1 MNERL
6 KQLAEKCRKVRTSLL
21 LTIFRYG
28 YFRLRGKSICTSNRV
43 KIQGLRNIITDELL
57 SIGLSHYGFMNWKD
71 RTFLNVEGELKF
83 KGRFSIAKGCRL
95 EVGDQAKV
103 EFGSGYMSPKTSV
116 IIMNGLS
123 VGNDCA
129 ISWECQFLDEDFH
142 ELNYEGQENQKARNI
157 RVGNHVWI
165 GSRVTVLKGAVI
177 PNGCVVAANTV
188 VNKEFTEENC
198 LLAGNPAKVV
208 KRNVN
213 WS

>member
-1 MNERL
+1 M
-6 KQLAEKCRKVRTSLL
+6 
-21 LTIFRYG
+21 
-28 YFRLRGKSICTSNRV
+28 
-43 KIQGLRNIITDELL
+43 
-57 SIGLSHYGFMNWKD
+57 
-71 RTFLNVEGELKF
+71 
-83 KGRFSIAKGCRL
+83 
-95 EVGDQAKV
+95 
-103 EFGSGYMSPKTSV
+103 
-116 IIMNGLS
+116 
-123 VGNDCA
+123 GNDCG

-208 KRNVN
+208 KRNVS